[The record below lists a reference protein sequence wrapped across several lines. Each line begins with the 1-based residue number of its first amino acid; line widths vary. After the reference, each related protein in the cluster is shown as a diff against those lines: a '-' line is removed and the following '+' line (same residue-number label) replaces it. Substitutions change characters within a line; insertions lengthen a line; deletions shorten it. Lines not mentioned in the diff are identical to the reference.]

1 MMELRWEMS
10 VAVSVKRL
18 QQLVRA
24 ILGVLLSCGK
34 ALIDGAD
41 LQANYAVF
49 VLMEDSLLFAVS
61 SGVNAVER

>member
-1 MMELRWEMS
+1 MGNLQAVDVMELRWEMS

-24 ILGVLLSCGK
+24 ILGVLLSRGK

-41 LQANYAVF
+41 LQANHAVI
-49 VLMEDSLLFAVS
+49 VLIED
-61 SGVNAVER
+61 